1 MLLISII
8 ARVFGAFGAV
18 VTITAQLFA
27 TDLEH
32 MINACDSDIADS
44 VSEILQ
50 CWTPDNGPSSI

>member
-50 CWTPDNGPSSI
+50 C